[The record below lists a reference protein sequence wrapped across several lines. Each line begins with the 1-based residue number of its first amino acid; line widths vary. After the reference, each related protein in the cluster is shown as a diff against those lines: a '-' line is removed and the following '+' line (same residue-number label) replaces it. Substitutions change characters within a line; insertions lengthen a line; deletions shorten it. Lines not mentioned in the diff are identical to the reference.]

1 MNPVEDAILREGHDP
16 SVVFVFPSDVAA
28 SLWLEAALDILGA
41 GTLPR
46 ERFIA
51 WDRFKEEAIQA
62 SVGGKAPVSAVVRR
76 LYALDLARRNAAA
89 ERPILRSLIPEDHA
103 EGGSRFAPWV
113 ARILPSLA
121 LWKTRRDHRPARDDD
136 EDTDLAFLAADYGRF
151 LDDNALFEPAWQR
164 PPFKDVG
171 KKYLVF
177 FPEAIEDWEEYA
189 DLLAETPFVRA
200 IPVPETPTPSAER
213 FPDARAEIAAC
224 ALRVEA
230 LLRSGVSPESIAVS
244 VPDLEGAGPY
254 LLREFSLRG
263 IPAELRSGA
272 SLGSLPAARLFR
284 LALDCASEDFAFGA
298 VKSLLL
304 DRSIPWRDRAL
315 NEEIVRFGI
324 AYHCVASWTEGG
336 ERVDIWREAFALAA
350 REGAGSRSWNGTDPR
365 DLGSHFAGVADAV
378 RKLAGADSFKAVRD
392 QYFAFKNRYLDAA
405 DLSPDEDAA
414 LARAVEELTALVAL
428 ESRYPAYVPESP
440 LSFFAS
446 VLDDRTYVRQRA
458 RGGVSVFPFRVA
470 AGTPFPYH
478 FVLDASQEKATVSYR
493 RLSFLRPDKRADLD
507 ASDVDASAAFFRA
520 YQSCP
525 LIGAANAVPG
535 NAAAA
540 VAPGAIFSFA
550 DHAFTGWRSLHGH
563 FIETTPSSLPLAN
576 PLDAELSFLAGV
588 GSAETPFPDRLYPSQ
603 RDGFDAFDRR
613 DGATNHSPFVF
624 LDKPF
629 APGATDPALI
639 SELRETIARDRM
651 EDGLARTSQSDLKDY
666 AVCPARWFLR
676 ASLRLEIADADA
688 ELLNERNLGLLY
700 HEVLR
705 RVYER
710 VAVEDKAFDPARADE
725 YCAWAAEYAAGAT
738 AEHAEFRGPLARPII
753 GALAGKVAEGASR
766 VIREDAARFPLF
778 APVLV
783 EGRLSADE
791 KNVRY
796 YGIVDRVSSD
806 AEGNAVIVDYK
817 SGRVPKLADCVPEP
831 GATARDFQMSMYV
844 YLAENA
850 PASPLAGKRV
860 AGALFADVKAGA
872 FRPILLEPG
881 ATGFSARMKSV
892 DRAGFEPALAALR
905 ETAGRF
911 ADALARL
918 DFTRPRDLDWSE
930 CFGCDFKRI
939 CRRAYAVRPR

>member
-1 MNPVEDAILREGHDP
+1 MNPVEDAIRKEGTDP
-16 SVVFVFPSDVAA
+16 SVVFVFPSDIAA
-28 SLWLEAALDILGA
+28 SLWLEAALGILGA

-51 WDRFKEEAIQA
+51 WDRFKEEAIQS

-76 LYALDLARRNAAA
+76 LYALDVARRNAAA
-89 ERPILRSLIPEDHA
+89 ERPLLRSLIPEDHA
-103 EGGSRFAPWV
+103 ASGSRFAPWV

-121 LWKTRRDHRPARDDD
+121 LWESRRGRRPARDDD
-136 EDTDLAFLAADYGRF
+136 EDADLAFLAADYGRF

-164 PPFKDVG
+164 PPFRDAG

-200 IPVPETPTPSAER
+200 IPVPDVPTPRAER
-213 FPDARAEIAAC
+213 FPDARAEISSC

-230 LLRSGVSPESIAVS
+230 LLRSGASPESIAVT

-254 LLREFSLRG
+254 LMRELSLRG

-272 SLGSLPAARLFR
+272 SLGSLPTARLFR
-284 LALDCASEDFAFGA
+284 LALDCASADFAFGS
-298 VKSLLL
+298 VKALLL

-350 REGAGSRSWNGTDPR
+350 REGDGPRSWSGTDPR
-365 DLGSHFAGVADAV
+365 ELGSHFAGVADAV
-378 RKLAGADSFKAVRD
+378 RKLVGADCFKAVRER
-392 QYFAFKNRYLDAA
+392 YFAFRNRYLDPAA
-405 DLSPDEDAA
+405 LSSDEDAA
-414 LARAVEELTALVAL
+414 LARAVEELTSLVAL

-440 LSFFAS
+440 LSFFVS

-478 FVLDASQEKATVSYR
+478 FILDASQEKATGSYR
-493 RLSFLRPDKRADLD
+493 RLSFLRPDKRAELD
-507 ASDVDASAAFFRA
+507 ASDIDASAAFFRA

-525 LIGAANAVPG
+525 LIGAARATPG
-535 NAAAA
+535 LA
-540 VAPGAIFSFA
+540 APGAVFSFA
-550 DHAFTGWRSLHGH
+550 DHAFTGWRSMHGH
-563 FIETTPSSLPLAN
+563 FTETAPSALPLAD
-576 PLDAELSFLAGV
+576 PLGAELAFLAGS
-588 GSAETPFPDRLYPSQ
+588 GEGTAPFPDRLYPSQ
-603 RDGFDAFDRR
+603 RDGFAAFARR
-613 DGATNHSPFVF
+613 AAATESAPFVF
-624 LDKPF
+624 LDAPF
-629 APGATDPALI
+629 APGATGPALI
-639 SELRETIARDRM
+639 AELRDAIARDRI

-676 ASLRLEIADADA
+676 ASLRLEVADADA

-710 VAVEDKAFDPARADE
+710 VAAEDKAFDPARADE

-738 AEHAEFRGPLARPII
+738 AEHAEFRGPLAKPII

-766 VIREDAARFPLF
+766 VIREDAERFPLF

-791 KNVRY
+791 GKVRY
-796 YGIVDRVSSD
+796 YGIVDRISSD
-806 AEGNAVIVDYK
+806 ANGNAVIVDYK
-817 SGRVPKLADCVPEP
+817 SGRVPKLTDCVPEP
-831 GATARDFQMSMYV
+831 GSVARDFQMPMYV
-844 YLAENA
+844 YLAENS

-872 FRPILLEPG
+872 FRPVLIEPD
-881 ATGFSARMKSV
+881 ATPFSTRMKSV
-892 DRAGFEPALAALR
+892 DRAGFEPGLAGLR
-905 ETAGRF
+905 EAAGRF
-911 ADALARL
+911 ATALAEL

-930 CFGCDFKRI
+930 CFQCDFKRI